1 MDLPKP
7 PGEKESGAKPFA
19 SHETMGKS
27 FGLQRKTLARV
38 IGLEKRV
45 DAIESGGGISIEKF
59 TEINQS
65 IVTVNNN
72 LKAIGDA
79 LTAELV
85 ADKEAARDDKIDSKR
100 EIDKL
105 KKSKAEKFLELKN
118 EKELVKPADKA
129 VAKSKNI
136 FQRLFDAFSAIF
148 GGFIL
153 DKGAKMLE
161 AWKDGDMEK
170 FNKMKNTI
178 IKSLVV
184 AGSIFAAVN
193 LVGIIGSLKL
203 LIAGL
208 KVGIPGVL
216 ALLANP
222 WTWVVL
228 GVGVGMYFGFKTLK
242 KAITGGGEFENFD
255 SNLREGTEAA
265 GLDVKNMGTGALFL
279 DPETKKPIR
288 VKMWEGD
295 TGANGDDKY
304 GSLMGRPIN
313 LAAGDTGKNM
323 SAEINI
329 INPGHRKWIID
340 NYGEAALANADKRY
354 QNYINSMHLKETMVK
369 NMQQEFKDSERL
381 LRLERYKESKAS
393 GIDVTDTSNPAA
405 NQFRKDTAAMVKA
418 KHVEIRAKYEKN
430 VRLQFPELFDD
441 DITTMPAL
449 EDSQKKFLFETKDD
463 GSVDFFENPNFEG
476 YVGNKK
482 NQWWDFMDVKENQK
496 KELPPSFEKLPED
509 KTVSLSSSSE
519 ISREL
524 NNEKISSI
532 SFDSDSSPN
541 FEIIPF
547 SSGMDQNLAMGEGG
561 SMNMGDASELPNLFT
576 HNTDNDY
583 RFFYSHIYQQG
594 DT

>member
-184 AGSIFAAVN
+184 AGTIFAAVN

-228 GVGVGMYFGFKTLK
+228 GVGVGMYFGVKALK
-242 KAITGGGEFENFD
+242 KEITGGGEFENFD

-313 LAAGDTGKNM
+313 IAAGDTGKNM

-340 NYGEAALANADKRY
+340 NYGETALANADKRY
-354 QNYINSMHLKETMVK
+354 QNYINAMHLKETMVK

-381 LRLERYKESKAS
+381 IRTERQPALTAIQGDVNAS
-393 GIDVTDTSNPAA
+393 GSAASDYRVETSN
-405 NQFRKDTAAMVKA
+405 MVKA
-418 KHVEIRAKYEKN
+418 KHMEIRAKYEKN

-441 DITTMPAL
+441 DITTMPVL
-449 EDSQKKFLFETKDD
+449 EDSQKKFLFETRDD

-476 YVGNKK
+476 YVDNK
-482 NQWWDFMDVKENQK
+482 NQWWDIMDVKKNQK
-496 KELPPSFEKLPED
+496 KELPPSFEKLSVEKD
-509 KTVSLSSSSE
+509 K
-519 ISREL
+519 
-524 NNEKISSI
+524 N
-532 SFDSDSSPN
+532 
-541 FEIIPF
+541 
-547 SSGMDQNLAMGEGG
+547 
-561 SMNMGDASELPNLFT
+561 MN
-576 HNTDNDY
+576 
-583 RFFYSHIYQQG
+583 
-594 DT
+594 

>member
-184 AGSIFAAVN
+184 AGTIFAAVN

-228 GVGVGMYFGFKTLK
+228 GVGVGMYFGVKALK
-242 KAITGGGEFENFD
+242 KEITGGGEFENFD

-279 DPETKKPIR
+279 DPKTKKPIR

-313 LAAGDTGKNM
+313 IAAGDTGKNM

-340 NYGEAALANADKRY
+340 NYGETALANADKRY
-354 QNYINSMHLKETMVK
+354 QNYINAMHLKETMVK

-381 LRLERYKESKAS
+381 IRTERQPALTAIQGDVNAS
-393 GIDVTDTSNPAA
+393 GSAASDYRVETSN
-405 NQFRKDTAAMVKA
+405 MVKA
-418 KHVEIRAKYEKN
+418 KHMEIRAKYEKN

-441 DITTMPAL
+441 DITTMPVL
-449 EDSQKKFLFETKDD
+449 EDSQKKFLFETRDD

-476 YVGNKK
+476 YVDNK
-482 NQWWDFMDVKENQK
+482 NQWWDIMDVKKNQK
-496 KELPPSFEKLPED
+496 KELPPSFEKLSVEKD
-509 KTVSLSSSSE
+509 KNMNLSSSAE